1 MVVIA
6 VVKMISMVIIIE
18 LQKGYAVMILLF
30 MIHTQLE
37 QLDPNMLLLERK
49 HLLNLFLNGCR
60 PCIFDK
66 L

>member
-49 HLLNLFLNGCR
+49 HLLNLFLNGSR